1 MKLLIILVIALA
13 IIAIVQLTKVYEF
26 TRSLRRSKEED
37 ISNADNK
44 LNANLMLVWMFLFF
58 IGTIYLYVRYGNY
71 LPEAASEHGKDVDQ
85 LMSINLWMITIM
97 FFIVNA
103 MLFLVSWKFY
113 YRKDRKA
120 KFFAHD
126 NRLELV
132 WTLVPGVTMAFI
144 IVFGLITW
152 NKMTGPASAEALQV
166 EVYSKQFDWTAR
178 YAGTNGEFGAANYN
192 LISSDNAMGIISKE
206 KIKSKIEELDK
217 EIEAIKD
224 QLSANEVTPV
234 MPASYVESL
243 QDKIYRLE
251 RHKQR
256 ILDLGE
262 SKLGSGKSDWETGAD
277 DRIAKGEMHIP
288 LGQEIEFIFR
298 SQDVIHSAYMPHFRA
313 QMNAVPGVPT
323 RFKMT
328 PTITTQEMRKK
339 LGDDKFDYILLCNKV
354 CGAAHFNMQ
363 MKVVVDTPEE
373 YAVWLQKQK
382 TFVAEE
388 KPTEPETKPASQDT
402 LAVTTT
408 ATGQAQIMTH

>member
-408 ATGQAQIMTH
+408 ATAQAQIMTH

>member
-26 TRSLRRSKEED
+26 TRSLRRSKEEE

-44 LNANLMLVWMFLFF
+44 LNANLLLVWMFLFF

-71 LPEAASEHGKDVDQ
+71 LPEPASEHGKDVDQ
-85 LMSINLWMITIM
+85 LMSVNLWMITIM
-97 FFIVNA
+97 FFIMNA
-103 MLFLVSWKFY
+103 MLFVVAWKYY

-126 NRLELV
+126 NRLEMV
-132 WTLVPGVTMAFI
+132 WTLIPGVTMAFI

-152 NKMTGPASAEALQV
+152 NKMTGPASADAMQIEI
-166 EVYSKQFDWTAR
+166 YSKQFDWTAR
-178 YAGTNGEFGAANYN
+178 YPGSNGEFGASNYN
-192 LISSDNAMGIISKE
+192 LISSDNAMGIVTKE
-206 KIKSKIEELDK
+206 KIKAKIEEIDK
-217 EIEAIKD
+217 EIETVKA
-224 QLSANEVTPV
+224 QLEANEKLPV
-234 MPASYVESL
+234 MPESYVETL

-262 SKLGSGKSDWETGAD
+262 LKMASGKSDWETGAD

-288 LGQEIEFIFR
+288 LGKEVEFIFR

-313 QMNAVPGVPT
+313 QMNTVPGVPT

-328 PTITTQEMRKK
+328 PTITTKEMRQK

-363 MKVVVDTPEE
+363 MKVVVDSPED
-373 YAVWLQKQK
+373 YAAWLEKQK

-388 KPTEPETKPASQDT
+388 KPATPAEPATQD
-402 LAVTTT
+402 TT
-408 ATGQAQIMTH
+408 ATTTPAATAQVQNMAH